1 MSSYRRSF
9 SREDP
14 RLNRQ
19 ASNTSPKAAKN
30 PSDPSHSTSNNGQAG
45 NEGWNAQTANYNHSA
60 ALQTAYQSLPYH
72 NTGGHQYPT
81 QTYYTGYQNY
91 SYNPYENYQASQQAA
106 YINPVSG
113 VFLSTHLASFTLT
126 LIPVTSCIFT
136 LKILQKSS
144 NYTECVNIIDMLVL
158 KLIKLIAANALVRK
172 RRSMVI

>member
-72 NTGGHQYPT
+72 N
-81 QTYYTGYQNY
+81 
-91 SYNPYENYQASQQAA
+91 
-106 YINPVSG
+106 VS
-113 VFLSTHLASFTLT
+113 
-126 LIPVTSCIFT
+126 
-136 LKILQKSS
+136 
-144 NYTECVNIIDMLVL
+144 
-158 KLIKLIAANALVRK
+158 
-172 RRSMVI
+172 